1 MRPHGVKRRLYKYG
15 KPAHPPNSGSTQ
27 PCGHRDF
34 LLGRCRRQRWPSRRR
49 QALRLLVASLNERRE
64 AQATCDSMAMVMLLA
79 GPLISALPHTPRR
92 WEIVSI
98 LGNPTASSFCGAPP
112 KAPQTASGP
121 VAGVPSCL
129 GARSPAR
136 QILYH
141 SFIVRRLRSNRS
153 ARQYVASTLFFTTC
167 ASAVS
172 TTSRGWSVSF
182 AARSRNDGKPCA
194 VEGSANLVSIL

>member
-1 MRPHGVKRRLYKYG
+1 MVSSVGCTSTVSRLIHLIV
-15 KPAHPPNSGSTQ
+15 AQ
-27 PCGHRDF
+27 PSPVAAREFF
-34 LLGRCRRQRWPSRRR
+34 LACCRRQRWPSRRG
-49 QALRLLVASLNERRE
+49 QALRILVASLNERRV
-64 AQATCDSMAMVMLLA
+64 AQATRDSMAMVVLLA

-98 LGNPTASSFCGAPP
+98 LGNPTAPSYCGTPP

-121 VAGVPSCL
+121 VAGVSSCL
-129 GARSPAR
+129 SARSPAR

-153 ARQYVASTLFFTTC
+153 VRQYVASTLFFTTC

-172 TTSRGWSVSF
+172 TTSRRWSVSF
-182 AARSRNDGKPCA
+182 AARSRNDDRKPCT
-194 VEGSANLVSIL
+194 VEGSATLVSIL